1 MSENDRPETG
11 SGQKKSS
18 NKIIGIILII
28 LGAFNLISL
37 PFTPGTDKLLL
48 YLVIGL
54 VLVGCG
60 IWFLKKK

>member
-1 MSENDRPETG
+1 MSENHSPEAG

-37 PFTPGTDKLLL
+37 PFAPGTDKLIL

-54 VLVGCG
+54 VLAGGG